1 VLKALCDER
10 LGGLTSTCANNTERN
25 KSMKERMIELGGYLL
40 AAIASVVVLVAVS
53 ALSVADI
60 PACADVE
67 GGV

>member
-1 VLKALCDER
+1 
-10 LGGLTSTCANNTERN
+10 
-25 KSMKERMIELGGYLL
+25 MKERIIALGGCLL

-60 PACADVE
+60 PACADVK

>member
-1 VLKALCDER
+1 MLKALCDEQ
-10 LGGLTSTCANNTERN
+10 LCGWASTCANNTERN
-25 KSMKERMIELGGYLL
+25 KSMKERMIALGGYLL

-60 PACADVE
+60 PACANVE